1 MMAGSGHF
9 WQSRVI
15 GNIFALPTFTR
26 QRKSTGRIAPL
37 TESKEP
43 NPDETESVPRD
54 ENPSRHR
61 VPTPIK
67 VFNAQTGEHIEIP
80 FQKRVST
87 LLLKLGLDSET
98 VLVIQKDSLLLPGDS
113 IDPHFE
119 VEIRPVIS
127 GGSGKGSVK

>member
-1 MMAGSGHF
+1 MS
-9 WQSRVI
+9 
-15 GNIFALPTFTR
+15 
-26 QRKSTGRIAPL
+26 
-37 TESKEP
+37 ESK
-43 NPDETESVPRD
+43 DESPETTQSNTEKGNAP
-54 ENPSRHR
+54 HYR

-67 VFNAQTGEHIEIP
+67 VFNAQTGEHIEVP

-113 IDPHFE
+113 IDPQYE

-127 GGSGKGSVK
+127 GGSGS